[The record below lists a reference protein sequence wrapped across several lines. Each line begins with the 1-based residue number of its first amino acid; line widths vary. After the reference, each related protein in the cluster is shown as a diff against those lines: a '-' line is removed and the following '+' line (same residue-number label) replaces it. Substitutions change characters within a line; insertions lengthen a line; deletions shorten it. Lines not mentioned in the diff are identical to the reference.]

1 MKLVT
6 FATQRKKEK
15 SAVKLRTEMGRQ
27 NKQSNTFYSD
37 DRLDTNSAVS
47 LSETNSLL
55 AVVLRFAKEV
65 AETILPA
72 LLIAFLVTHFL
83 GERTIVYGQSMEPNL
98 YPNQQ
103 LIIDKLSYRFHTP
116 NRGDIIV
123 INVRN
128 SDIPYIKRVVGLPG
142 EVLEVN
148 NNRVYIDNKVLSES
162 YISELTQGDFGPVT
176 IPDGH
181 IFVMGDNRGSSRDSR
196 AIGTIPI
203 DDVIARAWFRIW
215 PLYDFGPLN

>member
-1 MKLVT
+1 M
-6 FATQRKKEK
+6 E
-15 SAVKLRTEMGRQ
+15 RQ
-27 NKQSNTFYSD
+27 HQQS
-37 DRLDTNSAVS
+37 DTIFPDNRPENNSKIPFRES
-47 LSETNSLL
+47 KSLL
-55 AVVLRFAKEV
+55 TFVFHFAKEI

-116 NRGDIIV
+116 KRGDIIV
-123 INVRN
+123 ITVQN

-142 EVLEVN
+142 EVLKVK
-148 NNRVYIDNKVLSES
+148 NNRVYINNVVLSES
-162 YISELTQGDFGPVT
+162 YISELTQGDYGPVT

-196 AIGTIPI
+196 TIGTIPI

-215 PLYDFGPLN
+215 PLYDFGPIN